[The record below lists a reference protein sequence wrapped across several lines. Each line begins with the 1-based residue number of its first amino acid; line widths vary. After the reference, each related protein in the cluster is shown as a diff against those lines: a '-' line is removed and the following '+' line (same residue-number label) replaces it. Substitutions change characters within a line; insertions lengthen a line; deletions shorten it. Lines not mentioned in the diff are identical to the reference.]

1 MRELTRLWLML
12 ALAVPCALGSSA
24 AAWADEHGTRIA
36 IIEMGRILE
45 QATAVHSIRSQG
57 EAQRRIYAEEAQ
69 RDSERLRVFRDELIQ
84 QQTLLAPAALEE
96 RQRAFNAEVAA
107 AEQRAKAHNQ
117 LLQRAVAQ
125 GEVRFREILG
135 VVVAQIAETR
145 GIEIVLPVHAALFAI
160 PEVNL
165 TEPVIQ
171 RLNEVFPEIALTF
184 DES

>member
-1 MRELTRLWLML
+1 MNLLML
-12 ALAVPCALGSSA
+12 GIQ
-24 AAWADEHGTRIA
+24 HG
-36 IIEMGRILE
+36 
-45 QATAVHSIRSQG
+45 
-57 EAQRRIYAEEAQ
+57 
-69 RDSERLRVFRDELIQ
+69 IQ
-84 QQTLLAPAALEE
+84 
-96 RQRAFNAEVAA
+96 NA

-135 VVVAQIAETR
+135 VVVAEIAETR

-165 TEPVIQ
+165 TEPVIE
-171 RLNEVFPEIALTF
+171 RLNEAFPEIALTF